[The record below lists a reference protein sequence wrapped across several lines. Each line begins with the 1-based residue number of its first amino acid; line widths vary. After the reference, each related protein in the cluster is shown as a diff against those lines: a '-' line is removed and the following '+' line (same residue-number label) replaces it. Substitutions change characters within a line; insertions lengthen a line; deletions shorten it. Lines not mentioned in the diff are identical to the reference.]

1 MKIIS
6 KEPELTLEQSLKED
20 MKQLTKAYTE
30 LAKGCTMLREEVVS
44 LSESID
50 KSKKRRAK
58 AKREYE
64 D

>member
-6 KEPELTLEQSLKED
+6 KEPGLTLEQSLKED
-20 MKQLTKAYTE
+20 MKRLTKAYIE
-30 LAKGCTMLREEVVS
+30 LEKGCTMLREEVVR
-44 LSESID
+44 LSKSID